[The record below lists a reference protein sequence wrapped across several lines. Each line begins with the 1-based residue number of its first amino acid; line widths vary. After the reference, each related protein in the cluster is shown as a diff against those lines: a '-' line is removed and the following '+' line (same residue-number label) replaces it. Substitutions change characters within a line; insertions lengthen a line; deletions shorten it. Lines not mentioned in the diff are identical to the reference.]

1 MVKAIVEID
10 AEANKVI
17 NLLKAQYGL
26 KDKSSAINR
35 LAKDYK
41 ELVLESEFRPEYI
54 RKLIDVQKQPIIR
67 VGSTAELRKR
77 YGLKRVV

>member
-10 AEANKVI
+10 EEANKVI

-26 KDKSSAINR
+26 RDKSQAINKM
-35 LAKDYK
+35 AKQYK
-41 ELVLESEFRPEYI
+41 EIVLESEFSPEYI
-54 RKLIDVQKQPIIR
+54 RKLMEIQKEPIIR

-77 YGLKRVV
+77 YGLK

>member
-10 AEANKVI
+10 EEANKVI

-26 KDKSSAINR
+26 RDKSQAINKM
-35 LAKDYK
+35 AKQYK
-41 ELVLESEFRPEYI
+41 EIVLESEFNPEYI
-54 RKLIDVQKQPIIR
+54 RKLMEIQKEPIIR

-77 YGLKRVV
+77 YGLK